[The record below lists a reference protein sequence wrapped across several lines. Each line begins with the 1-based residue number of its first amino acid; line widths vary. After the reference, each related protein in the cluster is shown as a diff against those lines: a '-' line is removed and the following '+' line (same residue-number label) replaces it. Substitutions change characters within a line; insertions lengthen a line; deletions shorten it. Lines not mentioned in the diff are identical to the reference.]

1 MADIDF
7 DTVADLGGI
16 EHNTIALECPYKD
29 RCTDAGVKCAT
40 CIHNPKRSYYEPLEP
55 TLLPEPYYPRYPFYP
70 YYPTTTGDCNRYIKW
85 TANLTGL

>member
-1 MADIDF
+1 MADIDY
-7 DTVADLGGI
+7 DTGTGGI
-16 EHNTIALECPYKD
+16 ATVECPYKD

-40 CIHNPKRSYYEPLEP
+40 CFHNPKRSYYEPLEP

-70 YYPTTTGDCNRYIKW
+70 YDPYYPTTTGDCNRYIKW